1 MPLGRSLSLL
11 VATGLTLGLAVSCGR
26 NARTP
31 AAEAAAGAPGTQG
44 TPGTPGTQGADAA
57 SGPAKAPW
65 GLNYPADPAVFGK
78 GVEIA
83 PQAPFYSGG
92 PATSFTVKPP
102 LPAGL
107 VLNPGTGAIS
117 GAPAQVAATAT
128 YRVTASNALG
138 STETN
143 LTLTV
148 NDQAPVSAPVV
159 ALPARIS
166 ATKAGVVA
174 SIPDLGRGMT
184 YVWNLTGGTL
194 TGGQGTPAITFTAGG
209 PGPLTA
215 AVTASNSG
223 GSVSARAEAVIV
235 PLPNAS
241 MNYQGSTQPGGSVT
255 ATVAAAEGM
264 TIQWTVV
271 PGSASATLSSG
282 QGTGQASITAGSTA
296 GSFQIQVQVQ
306 NQAGD
311 AATAS
316 GTVKVN

>member
-1 MPLGRSLSLL
+1 MSLGPRPRLFI
-11 VATGLTLGLAVSCGR
+11 ATGLTLGLAVSCGR
-26 NARTP
+26 NAQTP
-31 AAEAAAGAPGTQG
+31 AAQAAAEAPAAAGA
-44 TPGTPGTQGADAA
+44 DLA

-65 GLNYPADPAVFGK
+65 GLVYPADPAVFGK
-78 GVEIA
+78 GVAIA
-83 PQAPFYSGG
+83 PQVPFYSGG
-92 PATSFTVKPP
+92 PVTTFSVKPP

-107 VLNPGTGAIS
+107 VLDPATGAIS
-117 GAPAQVAATAT
+117 GAPAKMAATAT

-138 STETN
+138 SSETD

-148 NDQAPVSAPVV
+148 NDQAPGSAPVV
-159 ALPARIS
+159 ALPARIT
-166 ATKAGVVA
+166 ATKAGVAA

-184 YVWNLTGGTL
+184 YAWTLAGGTL

-209 PGPLTA
+209 PGPLTV

-223 GSVSARAEAVIV
+223 GSVSARGEALIV

-241 MNYQGSTQPGGSVT
+241 MNYQGTAQPGGAVS
-255 ATVAAAEGM
+255 ATVAAQDGM

-271 PGSASATLSSG
+271 PGSASATLASG
-282 QGTGQASITAGSTA
+282 QGTGQASLTVGATPGT
-296 GSFQIQVQVQ
+296 FQIQVRVQ

-316 GTVKVN
+316 GTVTVN

>member
-1 MPLGRSLSLL
+1 
-11 VATGLTLGLAVSCGR
+11 VA
-26 NARTP
+26 N
-31 AAEAAAGAPGTQG
+31 
-44 TPGTPGTQGADAA
+44 
-57 SGPAKAPW
+57 GPAKAPW
-65 GLNYPADPAVFGK
+65 GLVYPADPAVFGK

-83 PQAPFYSGG
+83 PQVPFYSGG
-92 PATSFTVKPP
+92 PATAFTVKPP

-138 STETN
+138 STETD

-148 NDQAPVSAPVV
+148 NDQAPASAP
-159 ALPARIS
+159 ALTLPARIS
-166 ATKAGVVA
+166 ATKPGVVA

-184 YVWNLTGGTL
+184 YAWTLAGGTI

-209 PGPLTA
+209 PGALT
-215 AVTASNSG
+215 VSVIASNSG
-223 GSVSARAEAVIV
+223 GSVSARGEAVIV
-235 PLPNAS
+235 PLPNAN
-241 MNYQGSTQPGGSVT
+241 MNFQGSAQPGGTVS
-255 ATVAAAEGM
+255 ATVAVPDGM

-271 PGSASATLSSG
+271 PGSASATLASG
-282 QGTGQASITAGSTA
+282 QGTGQASITAGATA
-296 GSFQIQVQVQ
+296 GTFQIQVRVQ